1 MSGNA
6 VIGKKKMK
14 RKASKNQD
22 PAPDLSER
30 LQSRDSDDIIIPYNR
45 IEGQKVSDGIIREI
59 TRFRGG
65 GRLMLVARRSVLILT
80 GVLHPKKPEI
90 INGEGEGAKPE
101 EVATILA
108 AETGDREWI
117 KEYFTESRLPHILGE
132 TPGMYLLRQ
141 TKKLCRVFGIGAR
154 AGNVDRQS
162 VGCAVDPDLS
172 SALLLTSAA
181 ALWGTLRPLAV
192 FSFFVINGS
201 PRMRLLLSAEK
212 GRADTVYFT
221 GIRRFAEKAGIY
233 FVMLPHPRG
242 FLVEMC
248 VARPDLSLLGL
259 KSDAGFSGGDVRR

>member
-6 VIGKKKMK
+6 VIGKKINK
-14 RKASKNQD
+14 RKASKKQD
-22 PAPDLSER
+22 PAPDPSER
-30 LQSRDSDDIIIPYNR
+30 LQYCDSDDIIQHTR
-45 IEGQKVSDGIIREI
+45 IEGQRVSDVLIRDI

-80 GVLHPKKPEI
+80 GVLRPKKTEI
-90 INGEGEGAKPE
+90 INGEGEKNE

-212 GRADTVYFT
+212 GRADTVCFT

-248 VARPDLSLLGL
+248 VARPELSLLGL
-259 KSDAGFSGGDVRR
+259 KSGAGFSDGGMRR

>member
-6 VIGKKKMK
+6 VIGKKKIK
-14 RKASKNQD
+14 RKASKKQD
-22 PAPDLSER
+22 TSPDLSEI
-30 LQSRDSDDIIIPYNR
+30 LQCGDPDGIIIPYNR
-45 IEGQKVSDGIIREI
+45 IEEQKVSDGIIREI

-154 AGNVDRQS
+154 AGNIDRQS

-212 GRADTVYFT
+212 GRADTVCFT

-248 VARPDLSLLGL
+248 VARPELSLLGL
-259 KSDAGFSGGDVRR
+259 KSGAGFSDGDMRR

>member
-6 VIGKKKMK
+6 VIGKKINK
-14 RKASKNQD
+14 RKASKKQD
-22 PAPDLSER
+22 PAPDPSER

-45 IEGQKVSDGIIREI
+45 IEGQKVSDVLIRDI

-80 GVLHPKKPEI
+80 GVLRPKKTEI
-90 INGEGEGAKPE
+90 INGEGEKNE

-212 GRADTVYFT
+212 GRADTVCFT

-248 VARPDLSLLGL
+248 VARPELSLLGL
-259 KSDAGFSGGDVRR
+259 KSGAGFSDGDMRR

>member
-6 VIGKKKMK
+6 VIGKKINK
-14 RKASKNQD
+14 RKASKKQD
-22 PAPDLSER
+22 PAPDPSER
-30 LQSRDSDDIIIPYNR
+30 LQYCDSDDIIQHTR
-45 IEGQKVSDGIIREI
+45 IEGQKVSDVLIRDI

-80 GVLHPKKPEI
+80 GVLRPKKTEI
-90 INGEGEGAKPE
+90 INGEGEKNE

-154 AGNVDRQS
+154 AGNIDRQS

-212 GRADTVYFT
+212 GRADTVCFT

-248 VARPDLSLLGL
+248 VARPELSLLGL
-259 KSDAGFSGGDVRR
+259 KSGAGFSNGDMRR

>member
-1 MSGNA
+1 
-6 VIGKKKMK
+6 
-14 RKASKNQD
+14 
-22 PAPDLSER
+22 
-30 LQSRDSDDIIIPYNR
+30 
-45 IEGQKVSDGIIREI
+45 
-59 TRFRGG
+59 
-65 GRLMLVARRSVLILT
+65 MLVARRSVLILT
-80 GVLHPKKPEI
+80 GVLHPQKPEI

-117 KEYFTESRLPHILGE
+117 KEYFTDSRFPHIIDE

-201 PRMRLLLSAEK
+201 P
-212 GRADTVYFT
+212 
-221 GIRRFAEKAGIY
+221 
-233 FVMLPHPRG
+233 
-242 FLVEMC
+242 
-248 VARPDLSLLGL
+248 
-259 KSDAGFSGGDVRR
+259 

>member
-6 VIGKKKMK
+6 VIGKKKIK
-14 RKASKNQD
+14 RKASKKQD
-22 PAPDLSER
+22 TSPDPSER
-30 LQSRDSDDIIIPYNR
+30 LQYCDSDDIIQHTR
-45 IEGQKVSDGIIREI
+45 IEGQKVSDVLIRDI

-80 GVLHPKKPEI
+80 GVLRPKKTEI
-90 INGEGEGAKPE
+90 INGEGEKNE

-154 AGNVDRQS
+154 AGNIDRQS

-212 GRADTVYFT
+212 GRADTVCFT

-248 VARPDLSLLGL
+248 VARPELSLLGL
-259 KSDAGFSGGDVRR
+259 KSGAGFSDGDMRR

>member
-6 VIGKKKMK
+6 VIGKKINK
-14 RKASKNQD
+14 RKASKKQD
-22 PAPDLSER
+22 PAPDPSER

-45 IEGQKVSDGIIREI
+45 IEGQKVSDVLIRDI

-80 GVLHPKKPEI
+80 GVLRPKKTEI
-90 INGEGEGAKPE
+90 INGEGEKNE

-154 AGNVDRQS
+154 AGNIDRQS

-212 GRADTVYFT
+212 GRADTVCFT

-248 VARPDLSLLGL
+248 VARPELSLLGL
-259 KSDAGFSGGDVRR
+259 KSGAGFSDGDMRR

>member
-6 VIGKKKMK
+6 VIGKKKIK
-14 RKASKNQD
+14 RKASKKQD
-22 PAPDLSER
+22 TSPDPSER
-30 LQSRDSDDIIIPYNR
+30 LQYCDSDDIIQHAR
-45 IEGQKVSDGIIREI
+45 IEGQKVSDVLIRDI

-80 GVLHPKKPEI
+80 GVLRPKKTEI
-90 INGEGEGAKPE
+90 INGEGEKNE

-154 AGNVDRQS
+154 AGNIDRQS

-248 VARPDLSLLGL
+248 VARPELSLLGL
-259 KSDAGFSGGDVRR
+259 KSGAGFSDGDMRR

>member
-1 MSGNA
+1 MSGNT
-6 VIGKKKMK
+6 VIGKKKIK
-14 RKASKNQD
+14 RKASKKQD
-22 PAPDLSER
+22 TSPDLSER
-30 LQSRDSDDIIIPYNR
+30 LQCGDSDGIIIPYNR
-45 IEGQKVSDGIIREI
+45 IEEQKVSDGIIREI

-80 GVLHPKKPEI
+80 GVLRPKKTEI
-90 INGEGEGAKPE
+90 INGEGEKNE

-117 KEYFTESRLPHILGE
+117 KEYFTDSRFPHIIDE

-154 AGNVDRQS
+154 AGNIDRQS

-212 GRADTVYFT
+212 GRADTVCFT

-248 VARPDLSLLGL
+248 VARPELSLLGL

>member
-6 VIGKKKMK
+6 VIGKKKIK
-14 RKASKNQD
+14 RKASNKQD
-22 PAPDLSER
+22 TSPDPSER

-45 IEGQKVSDGIIREI
+45 IEEQKVSDGIIREI

-80 GVLHPKKPEI
+80 GVLRPKKTEI
-90 INGEGEGAKPE
+90 INGEGEKNE

-154 AGNVDRQS
+154 AGNIDRQS

-212 GRADTVYFT
+212 GRADTVCFT

-248 VARPDLSLLGL
+248 VARPELSLLGL
-259 KSDAGFSGGDVRR
+259 KSDAGFSGGDMRR

>member
-6 VIGKKKMK
+6 VIGKKKIK
-14 RKASKNQD
+14 RKASKKQD
-22 PAPDLSER
+22 PTPDLSER
-30 LQSRDSDDIIIPYNR
+30 LQYRDSDGIIIPYNR
-45 IEGQKVSDGIIREI
+45 IEEQKVSDGIIREI

-80 GVLHPKKPEI
+80 GVLHPQKPEI

-117 KEYFTESRLPHILGE
+117 KEYFTDSRFPHIIDE

-233 FVMLPHPRG
+233 FAMLPHPRG

-248 VARPDLSLLGL
+248 VARPELSLLGL
-259 KSDAGFSGGDVRR
+259 KSGAGFSDGDMRR

>member
-6 VIGKKKMK
+6 VIGKKINK
-14 RKASKNQD
+14 RKASKKQD
-22 PAPDLSER
+22 PAPDPSER

-45 IEGQKVSDGIIREI
+45 IEEQKVSDGIIREI
-59 TRFRGG
+59 TRCRGG

-80 GVLHPKKPEI
+80 GVLRPKKTEI
-90 INGEGEGAKPE
+90 INGEGEKNE

-248 VARPDLSLLGL
+248 VARPELSLLGL

>member
-6 VIGKKKMK
+6 VIGKKINK
-14 RKASKNQD
+14 RKASKKQD
-22 PAPDLSER
+22 PAPDPSER
-30 LQSRDSDDIIIPYNR
+30 LQYCDSDDIIQHTR
-45 IEGQKVSDGIIREI
+45 IEGQRVSDGLIREI
-59 TRFRGG
+59 TSFRGG

-80 GVLHPKKPEI
+80 GVLRPKKTEI
-90 INGEGEGAKPE
+90 INGEGEKNE

-117 KEYFTESRLPHILGE
+117 KEYFTDSRLPHILDE

-154 AGNVDRQS
+154 AGNIDRQS

-212 GRADTVYFT
+212 GRADTVCFT

-248 VARPDLSLLGL
+248 VARPELSLLGL
-259 KSDAGFSGGDVRR
+259 KSGAGFSDGDMRR

>member
-6 VIGKKKMK
+6 VIGKKINK
-14 RKASKNQD
+14 RKASKKQD
-22 PAPDLSER
+22 PAPDPSER
-30 LQSRDSDDIIIPYNR
+30 LQYCDSDDIIQHTR
-45 IEGQKVSDGIIREI
+45 IEEQKVSDVLIRDI

-80 GVLHPKKPEI
+80 GVLRPQKTEI
-90 INGEGEGAKPE
+90 INGEGEKNE

-117 KEYFTESRLPHILGE
+117 KEYFTDSRFPHIIDE

-154 AGNVDRQS
+154 AGNIDRQS

-212 GRADTVYFT
+212 GRADTVCFT

-248 VARPDLSLLGL
+248 VARPELSLLGL
-259 KSDAGFSGGDVRR
+259 KSGAGFSDGDMRR

>member
-6 VIGKKKMK
+6 VIGKKKIK
-14 RKASKNQD
+14 RKASKKQD
-22 PAPDLSER
+22 PAPDPSER
-30 LQSRDSDDIIIPYNR
+30 LQYCDSDDIIQHTR
-45 IEGQKVSDGIIREI
+45 IEGQKVSDVLIRDI

-80 GVLHPKKPEI
+80 GVLHPQKPEI
-90 INGEGEGAKPE
+90 INGEGEKNE

-154 AGNVDRQS
+154 AGNIDRQS

-248 VARPDLSLLGL
+248 VARPELSLLGL
-259 KSDAGFSGGDVRR
+259 KSGAGFSDGDMRR

>member
-6 VIGKKKMK
+6 VIGKKINK
-14 RKASKNQD
+14 RKASKKQD
-22 PAPDLSER
+22 PAPDPSER

-45 IEGQKVSDGIIREI
+45 IEEQRVSDVLIRDI

-80 GVLHPKKPEI
+80 GVLRPKKTEI
-90 INGEGEGAKPE
+90 INGEGEKNE

-154 AGNVDRQS
+154 AGNIDRQS

-248 VARPDLSLLGL
+248 VARPELSLLGL

>member
-6 VIGKKKMK
+6 VIGKKINK
-14 RKASKNQD
+14 RKASKKQD
-22 PAPDLSER
+22 PAPDPSER
-30 LQSRDSDDIIIPYNR
+30 LQYCDSDDIIQHAR
-45 IEGQKVSDGIIREI
+45 IEGQKVSDVLIRDI

-80 GVLHPKKPEI
+80 GVLRPKKTEI
-90 INGEGEGAKPE
+90 INGEGEKNE

-154 AGNVDRQS
+154 AGNIDRQS

-212 GRADTVYFT
+212 GRADTVCFT

-248 VARPDLSLLGL
+248 VARPELSLLGL
-259 KSDAGFSGGDVRR
+259 KSGAGFSDGDMRR

>member
-6 VIGKKKMK
+6 VIGKKKIK
-14 RKASKNQD
+14 RKASKKQD
-22 PAPDLSER
+22 TSPDPSER
-30 LQSRDSDDIIIPYNR
+30 LQYCDSDDIIQHAR
-45 IEGQKVSDGIIREI
+45 IEGQKVSDVLIRDI

-80 GVLHPKKPEI
+80 GVLRPKKTEI
-90 INGEGEGAKPE
+90 INGEGEKNE

-154 AGNVDRQS
+154 AGNIDRQS

-248 VARPDLSLLGL
+248 VARPELSLLGL

>member
-6 VIGKKKMK
+6 VIGKKINK
-14 RKASKNQD
+14 RKASKKQD
-22 PAPDLSER
+22 PAPDPSER

-45 IEGQKVSDGIIREI
+45 IEEQRVSDVLIRDI

-80 GVLHPKKPEI
+80 GVLRPKKTEI
-90 INGEGEGAKPE
+90 INGEGEKNE

-154 AGNVDRQS
+154 AGNIDRQS

-212 GRADTVYFT
+212 GRADTVCFT

-248 VARPDLSLLGL
+248 VARPELSLLGL
-259 KSDAGFSGGDVRR
+259 KSGAGFSDGDMRR

>member
-6 VIGKKKMK
+6 VIGKKINK
-14 RKASKNQD
+14 RKASKKQD
-22 PAPDLSER
+22 PAPDPSER
-30 LQSRDSDDIIIPYNR
+30 LQYCDSDDIIQHTR
-45 IEGQKVSDGIIREI
+45 IEGQKVSDVLIRDI

-80 GVLHPKKPEI
+80 GVLRPKKTEI
-90 INGEGEGAKPE
+90 INGEGEKNE

-154 AGNVDRQS
+154 AGNIDRQS

-212 GRADTVYFT
+212 GRADTVCFT

-248 VARPDLSLLGL
+248 VARPELSLLGL
-259 KSDAGFSGGDVRR
+259 KSGAGFSDGDMRR

>member
-6 VIGKKKMK
+6 VIGKKKIK
-14 RKASKNQD
+14 RKASKKQD
-22 PAPDLSER
+22 TSPDPSER
-30 LQSRDSDDIIIPYNR
+30 LQYCDSGDIIQHAR
-45 IEGQKVSDGIIREI
+45 IEGQKVSDVLIRDI

-80 GVLHPKKPEI
+80 GVLRPKKTEI
-90 INGEGEGAKPE
+90 INGEGEKNE

-154 AGNVDRQS
+154 AGNIDRQS

-248 VARPDLSLLGL
+248 VARPELSLLGL
-259 KSDAGFSGGDVRR
+259 KGGAGFSDGDMRR

>member
-6 VIGKKKMK
+6 VIGKKINK
-14 RKASKNQD
+14 RKASKKQD
-22 PAPDLSER
+22 PAPDPSER
-30 LQSRDSDDIIIPYNR
+30 LQYCDSDDIIQHTR
-45 IEGQKVSDGIIREI
+45 IEGQKVSDVLIRDI

-80 GVLHPKKPEI
+80 GVLHPQKPEI
-90 INGEGEGAKPE
+90 INGEGEKNE

-117 KEYFTESRLPHILGE
+117 KEYFTDSRFPHIIDE

-154 AGNVDRQS
+154 AGNIDRQS

-248 VARPDLSLLGL
+248 VARPELSLLGL
-259 KSDAGFSGGDVRR
+259 KSGAGFSDGDMRR

>member
-6 VIGKKKMK
+6 VIGKKINK
-14 RKASKNQD
+14 RKASKKQD
-22 PAPDLSER
+22 PAPDPSER
-30 LQSRDSDDIIIPYNR
+30 LQYCDSDGIIIPYNR
-45 IEGQKVSDGIIREI
+45 IEEQKVSDGIIRDI

-80 GVLHPKKPEI
+80 GVLRPKKTEI
-90 INGEGEGAKPE
+90 INGEGEKNE

-154 AGNVDRQS
+154 AGNIDRQS

-212 GRADTVYFT
+212 GRADTVCFT

-248 VARPDLSLLGL
+248 VARPELSLLGL
-259 KSDAGFSGGDVRR
+259 KSGAGFSDGDMRR

>member
-6 VIGKKKMK
+6 VIGKKKIK
-14 RKASKNQD
+14 RKASKKQD
-22 PAPDLSER
+22 TSPDPSER

-45 IEGQKVSDGIIREI
+45 IEEQRVSDVLIRDI

-80 GVLHPKKPEI
+80 GVLRPKKTEI
-90 INGEGEGAKPE
+90 INGEGEKNE

-132 TPGMYLLRQ
+132 TSGMYLLRQ

-154 AGNVDRQS
+154 AGNIDRQS

-212 GRADTVYFT
+212 GRADTVCFT

-248 VARPDLSLLGL
+248 VARPELSLLGL
-259 KSDAGFSGGDVRR
+259 KSGAGFSDGDMRR